1 MKKERGYGDGT
12 MLSLHRTAV
21 RIAFGYRCFFC
32 GTPIQAQELE
42 AHHIIK
48 RKGLLLRYAYRNGV
62 LLCKWPHKDNAQFK
76 MSCHR
81 YAETPAGKRLID
93 RYLEE
98 MGYMDYLME
107 RTGSS
112 KQYFV
117 ERGITRI
124 DYVRAMKTELIDFIQ
139 SQEG

>member
-12 MLSLHRTAV
+12 MLTLHREAV
-21 RIAFGYRCFFC
+21 RKAFGYKCFFC
-32 GTPIQAQELE
+32 GTPMQAQELE

-48 RKGLLLRYAYRNGV
+48 RNGLLLRYAYRNGV
-62 LLCKWPHKDNAQFK
+62 LLCKWPHQDNAQFK

-93 RYLEE
+93 HYLED
-98 MGYMDYLME
+98 MGDMDYLME

-117 ERGITRI
+117 ERGITRL
-124 DYVRAMKTELIDFIQ
+124 DYVKDIKKELTDFLNF
-139 SQEG
+139 